1 MSTTFDDADLS
12 FDDDDG
18 DVVPSND
25 VAATREYHPVNISSD
40 AFWDQD
46 APVREKVYAQLRAT
60 APVTWQPALETTVVP
75 DPDDPGFWAV
85 VKHEHITEISQH
97 NDVFVSSYGVMADM
111 LPSMF
116 LEMAMSFLAMDN
128 PQHDKIRK
136 LVSAAFTP
144 KQIRKIEN
152 DIAARA
158 HRIVSAVAD
167 RDEID
172 FVADIARHLPIE
184 MYGDMFGIPEDRLVA
199 VGHAA
204 DEITAWADPELLA
217 GRDPAEV
224 QTEAAL
230 FIHDLAEELIAD
242 RRENPKNDLV
252 TNLVQAEVDGE
263 KLTDFEIGAVMT
275 LFSVAATDTTRH
287 TTSFA
292 VKALTDFPEQR
303 AWLWEDFEGRINQ
316 SIEEFLRWGSVV
328 LTFRRTAVAEYELG
342 GQQILP
348 GDKVVMM
355 YGSGNWDTEVFDDPD
370 TFDLQRSPN
379 PHVVFGGGGVHYCL
393 GNQLAKSMMRSLF
406 RELHQQMPDFVAG
419 EPKLMRTNFMRGVL
433 EMPFYPH
440 GRK

>member
-1 MSTTFDDADLS
+1 MSTTFDDTELS

-18 DVVPSND
+18 DVVPTND
-25 VAATREYHPVNISSD
+25 VAATREFYPIEVSSD

-46 APVREKVYAQLRAT
+46 APEREITYRKLRET
-60 APVTWQPALETTVVP
+60 APVTWQAPIETSVVP
-75 DPDDPGFWAV
+75 DPDDPGYWAV
-85 VKHEHITEISQH
+85 VKHEHITEVSQK
-97 NDVFVSSYGVMADM
+97 NDYFVSGYGVMFDLLPPM
-111 LPSMF
+111 L

-128 PQHDKIRK
+128 PTHDKIRK

-144 KQIRKIEN
+144 KQIKKIQD
-152 DIAARA
+152 DIANRA
-158 HRIVSAVAD
+158 KRIVSAVAD

-172 FVADIARHLPIE
+172 FVADISRHLPIE
-184 MYGDMFGIPEDRLVA
+184 MYGDMFGIPEDKLEAVA
-199 VGHAA
+199 HAA

-230 FIHDLAEELIAD
+230 YIHDLAEELIAA
-242 RRENPKNDLV
+242 RRENPTNDLL

-263 KLTDFEIGAVMT
+263 KLTEFEIGAVMT

-287 TTSFA
+287 TSSFA

-303 AWLWEDFEGRINQ
+303 AWLWEDFDGRIN
-316 SIEEFLRWGSVV
+316 SAIEEFLRWGSVV
-328 LTFRRTAVAEYELG
+328 LTFRRTCIAEYELG
-342 GQQILP
+342 GQTILP

-355 YGSGNWDTEVFDDPD
+355 YGSGNWDTDEFENPD
-370 TFDLQRSPN
+370 TFDLARSPN
-379 PHVVFGGGGVHYCL
+379 RHVVFGGGGVHYCL

-406 RELHQQMPDFVAG
+406 KELHEQMPDFVAG

-433 EMPFYPH
+433 SLPFYPH